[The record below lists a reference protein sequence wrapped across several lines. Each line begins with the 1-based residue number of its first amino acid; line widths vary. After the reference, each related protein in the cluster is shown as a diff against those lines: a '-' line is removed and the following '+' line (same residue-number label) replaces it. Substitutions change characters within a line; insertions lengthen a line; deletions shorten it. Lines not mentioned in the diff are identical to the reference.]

1 MRISGV
7 TVFGP
12 LEENDPIIGA
22 GFIPNSALGDVI
34 KPIGFLIKKKKNIAF
49 MLGSLNNEVDLS

>member
-34 KPIGFLIKKKKNIAF
+34 KPIGFLIKKKNIAF
-49 MLGSLNNEVDLS
+49 MLGSLSNEIDLS